1 MRRFVLIIAT
11 FGLCFPSWAAA
22 EQFEQ
27 LSNRLKQ
34 YDQQTSGQQNVQTR
48 RSSAGEET
56 ASYQG
61 EPSAEE
67 VYAPGNTNAWLNDG
81 DWDGQDDGCCTDCV
95 RHRGPWR
102 GAWGRAE
109 YLQWWVRGAN
119 TPALVT
125 SNPNN
130 GILPSATLLFGNE
143 QINKGGRSGGRFTA
157 GYWFNDCNTT
167 GLEASF
173 LFVGNSADAFTAASN
188 GSPLLA
194 RPFFNV
200 LTGQQDANLI
210 AAPDIVIGSV
220 NVTSSRQIY
229 GAEINVRE
237 ALFVDCCR
245 RIDVVAGYRYFHV
258 GEGLQV
264 ATNTTSIDQNN
275 PAIQVGTTFGI
286 TDAFNTSNTFNGGQL
301 GLNAQHNEGRWTL
314 DLLAK
319 LALGGMSQHVNI
331 NGSTIVTVP
340 NTAPVTNQGGI
351 LALASNSGQHDRNRF
366 AVLPEFGANLRYQLS
381 PLWRVNVGYTLLI
394 VSNVVRPG
402 DQIDLRLDPN
412 QFPPPVATGTSPQFA
427 YHEST
432 VWLQGINLGIECD
445 F

>member
-1 MRRFVLIIAT
+1 MRRFVLIIAAY
-11 FGLCFPSWAAA
+11 GLCFPSWAKA
-22 EQFEQ
+22 EKFEQ

-34 YDQQTSGQQNVQTR
+34 FDQQSSERQQTQSR
-48 RSSAGEET
+48 RSIGAEET
-56 ASYQG
+56 ANYQ
-61 EPSAEE
+61 EETSAEE
-67 VYAPGNTNAWLNDG
+67 MYAPGETNAWLNEEG
-81 DWDGQDDGCCTDCV
+81 FEGEEDGCCNNCV

-109 YLQWWVRGAN
+109 YLQWWVQGAN

-130 GILPSATLLFGNE
+130 GILPAATVLFGNE
-143 QINKGGRSGGRFTA
+143 RINEGGKSGGRFTA
-157 GYWFNDCNTT
+157 GYWFSDCATT

-173 LFVGNSADAFTAASN
+173 LFVGSSSDAFTASSN

-200 LTGQQDANLI
+200 LSGQQDANLI

-220 NVTSSRQIY
+220 NVNSSRQIY
-229 GAEINVRE
+229 GAEVNFRE
-237 ALFVDCCR
+237 ALFADCCR
-245 RIDVVAGYRYFHV
+245 RIDVVAGYRFFHIE
-258 GEGLQV
+258 EGLQV
-264 ATNTTSIDQNN
+264 ATDSTSIDPNN
-275 PAIQVGTTFGI
+275 PTVEVGTNFSI
-286 TDAFNTSNTFNGGQL
+286 TDAFNTRNNFHGGQL
-301 GLNAQHNEGRWTL
+301 GLNLKQTEGRWTL

-319 LALGGMSQHVNI
+319 VALGGMSQNVTI
-331 NGSTIVTVP
+331 DGSTIVTVP
-340 NTAPVTNQGGI
+340 NVAPVTNQGGI
-351 LALASNSGQHDRNRF
+351 LALASNSGSHDRGRF

-381 PLWRVNVGYTLLI
+381 PLWRANVGYTLLI

-402 DQIDLRLDPN
+402 DQVDLQIDPN
-412 QFPPPVATGTSPQFA
+412 QFPPPIATGTFPQFA
-427 YHEST
+427 FHEST